1 MPEIFVDDSNF
12 KSYKQC
18 EIRQATPRGYFFDIL
33 WIPVALA
40 KKGNLIR
47 DNRGVWTVHE
57 VHGTK
62 KMPSPRGGF
71 TQDDTR

>member
-1 MPEIFVDDSNF
+1 MPEVFVDEKNF
-12 KSYKQC
+12 KTFKQC

-33 WIPVALA
+33 WIEAHMA

-47 DNRGVWTVHE
+47 DHRGRWTVHE

-62 KMPSPRGGF
+62 KMPSPRGDF
-71 TQDDTR
+71 TQVVQP